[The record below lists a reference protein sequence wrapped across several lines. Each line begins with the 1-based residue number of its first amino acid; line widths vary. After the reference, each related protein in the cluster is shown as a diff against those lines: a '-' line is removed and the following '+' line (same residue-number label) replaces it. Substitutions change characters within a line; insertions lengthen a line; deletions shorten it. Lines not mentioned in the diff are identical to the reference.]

1 MAPFSFGVDFN
12 SASYHP
18 VIIAD
23 IDLVHQL
30 DVFNDL
36 VFICH
41 DKVDFVKRVVV
52 WSP

>member
-1 MAPFSFGVDFN
+1 MAPLSFGVDFN

-18 VIIAD
+18 VITAD
-23 IDLVHQL
+23 VYFVHDL

-41 DKVDFVKRVVV
+41 DVDDFVRRFVV